1 MTKNWMDNGYIRL
14 FHCGVENEYTEGFG
28 DGETCKNCGTV
39 HECDFECDYDNL
51 YHWVIG
57 IKEAGCIK

>member
-1 MTKNWMDNGYIRL
+1 MDTYDC
-14 FHCGVENEYTEGFG
+14 FHCGVKNEYTENFG
-28 DGETCKNCGTV
+28 DDETCKNCGTV
-39 HECDFECDYDNL
+39 HECDFECDHDSL